1 MHWILTGCKQSRLSR
16 THGVGLLRVQSH
28 CVFGIWL
35 QVEEG
40 VLGEAGRQVQLL
52 GVGALNSEEETV
64 AGNFGTGCKPQHHC
78 TVLGHIG
85 KMDVCGGIG
94 L

>member
-16 THGVGLLRVQSH
+16 AHGVVLLCVQSH
-28 CVFGIWL
+28 RVFGIWL

-40 VLGEAGRQVQLL
+40 VLGEAGRQAQLL

-64 AGNFGTGCKPQHHC
+64 AGNFGTGCKP
-78 TVLGHIG
+78 
-85 KMDVCGGIG
+85 
-94 L
+94 